1 MPDISKFSHVSL
13 SVRDVGV
20 SAQWYID
27 VLGFTL
33 LEDVTG
39 ESWIE
44 KVVVHPCGAVLT
56 LQQHHTNAGEEFD
69 PTRTGMDHFAM
80 LVPSRAELDA
90 WEQQL
95 TEAGVDH
102 SRVTDKPY
110 GSVLSLKDPDRTAVE
125 LFWRE
130 NHP

>member
-1 MPDISKFSHVSL
+1 MPDVSRFSHVSL
-13 SVRDVGV
+13 SVRDVAV

-27 VLGFTL
+27 VLGFSF

-56 LQQHHTNAGEEFD
+56 LQQHHTNSGEEFD
-69 PTRTGMDHFAM
+69 PTRTGMDHFAL
-80 LVPSRAELDA
+80 LVTSRAELDA
-90 WEQQL
+90 WEQRL
-95 TEAGVDH
+95 TELGVEH
-102 SRVTDKPY
+102 SPVVDEHY
-110 GSVLSLKDPDRTAVE
+110 GSVLSVKDPDRTAIE